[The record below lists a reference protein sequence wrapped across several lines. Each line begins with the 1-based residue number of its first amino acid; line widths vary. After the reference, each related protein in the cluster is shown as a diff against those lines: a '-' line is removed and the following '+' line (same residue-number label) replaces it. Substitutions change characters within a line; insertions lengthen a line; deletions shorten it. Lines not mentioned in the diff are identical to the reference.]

1 MFKPRLIHA
10 LIITCAVTACRKP
23 ASNQA
28 VATSE
33 IPSLVKIGEN
43 NFSPSDF
50 ADSYE
55 KNKSATDSSKTL
67 SPEEYLPLYTDL
79 KIKVLQAKNEG
90 RDTTAAFNEEISSYK
105 EQLAKNFLVDKP
117 MVEKLATEAYNRL
130 KQEVRASHILV
141 SVAEDA
147 SPADTLQA
155 YRAAIA
161 LRGRLEEGSDFGDLA
176 SRFSADPSAKTNKG
190 DLGYFTA
197 FQTIYPFETAAYN
210 LSTGKVSQPIRS
222 KTGYHLIKVTDKRNS
237 RGMVQVA
244 HIMIRMDSTATPVQ
258 KEVAQKAIQD
268 AYAKLEKGV
277 EWQSVVDEYSTD
289 MQSKRNQ
296 GLLPLFGTGQMV
308 PEVEEA
314 AFTLSK
320 PGSYSRPV
328 KTMYG
333 WHIIRLIEKKNIESY
348 ANMAPSL
355 RQKVVTDTRGKA
367 LDLSNAQRLRK
378 KFKTEEFAD
387 ALKSVSSLADSSLL
401 TGKWDYAKA
410 VGADWS
416 TTKLFTIEQQPY
428 YAMEFL
434 NEVKR
439 IQKNKQKGSSFE
451 LVFKKYYDDYLTA
464 KLAQYE
470 RAHLEE
476 SSPEFRSL
484 INEIKEGVLLSQV
497 MEQNVWQKS
506 LTDSLGQVRFYEKNK
521 ANFPMPERVK
531 ASLITAPDTQ
541 TINAIKK
548 SLAQSPYKL
557 ERKGIELL
565 FAEGIND
572 LSKQQNDE
580 LSELFAVMK
589 ANPDY
594 LVEIAG
600 YRSASEPESMSA
612 SRIKNVV
619 KYLSSKNIS
628 LIRIIEKDYGSFR
641 PSTELARNRRIS
653 FQFFSNSHKDVE
665 KAYNGGGAE
674 NVIISDGYFSKENP
688 LLTNVKWQTGEQIIS
703 GNNKALWIKVD
714 AIEPARIKTFMEAR
728 GSVINGYQKE
738 LEKQWLSQLHE
749 RYPVKVNQEEL
760 QKIKR

>member
-1 MFKPRLIHA
+1 MFKPLLIHA
-10 LIITCAVTACRKP
+10 LIITCVVTACRKP
-23 ASNQA
+23 ASNQV
-28 VATSE
+28 VATTE
-33 IPSLVKIGEN
+33 TPSLVQIGET

-55 KNKSATDSSKTL
+55 KNKAAADSSRTL
-67 SPEEYLPLYTDL
+67 TPEEYLYLYTDS

-90 RDTTAAFNEEISSYK
+90 RDTTSAFKQEIDSYK
-105 EQLAKNFLVDKP
+105 EQLAKNFLIDKP
-117 MVEKLATEAYNRL
+117 MVEKLANEAYNRL

-141 SVAEDA
+141 AVSEDA

-155 YRAAIA
+155 YRAAVA
-161 LRGRLEEGSDFGDLA
+161 LRGRLEEGSDFGDIA
-176 SRFSADPSAKTNKG
+176 SRFSADPSAKTNRG

-197 FQTIYPFETAAYN
+197 FQTIYPFESAAYN
-210 LSTGKVSQPIRS
+210 LSVGKISQPVRS
-222 KTGYHLIKVTDKRNS
+222 KTGYHIIKVTDKRNS

-244 HIMIRMDSTATPVQ
+244 HIMIRQDTTATPVQ
-258 KEVAQKAIQD
+258 KEVAQQTIQE
-268 AYAKLEKGV
+268 AYTKLQNGA
-277 EWQSVVDEYSTD
+277 EWKSVVEEYSTD

-296 GLLPLFGTGQMV
+296 GLLPPFGTGQMV
-308 PEVEEA
+308 SEVEDA
-314 AFTLSK
+314 AFKLTK
-320 PGSYSRPV
+320 PGSYSKPV
-328 KTMYG
+328 KSMYG
-333 WHIIRLIEKKNIESY
+333 WHIIRLIEKKNIETY

-367 LDLSNAQRLRK
+367 LEQANAQRLRNK
-378 KFKTEEFAD
+378 YKTEEFAD
-387 ALKSVSSLADSSLL
+387 AWSSISSLADSSLL

-416 TTKLFTIEQQPY
+416 TTKLFTIEQQPH
-428 YAMEFL
+428 YALEFL
-434 NEVKR
+434 NDVKR
-439 IQKNKQKGSSFE
+439 IQKSRPKGSSFQ

-464 KLAQYE
+464 QLAQYE
-470 RAHLEE
+470 REHLEE

-484 INEIKEGVLLSQV
+484 LSEIKEGVLLSQV
-497 MEQNVWQKS
+497 MEKNVWQKS

-521 ANFPMPERVK
+521 ANFPMPERIK
-531 ASLITAPDTQ
+531 ANLISAPDTQ
-541 TINAIKK
+541 TVNAIRNT
-548 SLAQSPYKL
+548 LAVSPYKL

-572 LSKQQNDE
+572 LSKQQSEE

-600 YRSASEPESMSA
+600 YRSVSEPESMSA

-641 PSTELARNRRIS
+641 PATELARNRRIS
-653 FQFFSNSHKDVE
+653 FQFYSNSLKDVE
-665 KAYNGGGAE
+665 KAYNGDGE
-674 NVIISDGYFSKENP
+674 ESVIIAEGYFTRANP
-688 LLTNVKWQTGEQIIS
+688 LIANIKWQTGEQIVAE
-703 GNNKALWIKVD
+703 NNRALWIKVD

-738 LEKQWLSQLHE
+738 LEKQWLSQLQE
-749 RYPVKVNQEEL
+749 KYPVKVNQEEL
-760 QKIKR
+760 QKIKL